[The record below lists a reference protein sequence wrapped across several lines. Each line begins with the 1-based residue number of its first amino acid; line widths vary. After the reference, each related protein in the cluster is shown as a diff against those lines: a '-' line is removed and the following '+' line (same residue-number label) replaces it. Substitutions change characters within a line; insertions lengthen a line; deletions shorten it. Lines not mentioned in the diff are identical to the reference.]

1 MLEHCPSPIGL
12 TNTVRV
18 GGKDKMVSVFDESN
32 RFANATTIEQERVM
46 SYRNIL
52 TAGYTGA
59 TVSTMSVN
67 KGGTN
72 APDLRSSI
80 HQRFN
85 DNDNF

>member
-72 APDLRSSI
+72 PPDIRSSI
-80 HQRFN
+80 H
-85 DNDNF
+85 